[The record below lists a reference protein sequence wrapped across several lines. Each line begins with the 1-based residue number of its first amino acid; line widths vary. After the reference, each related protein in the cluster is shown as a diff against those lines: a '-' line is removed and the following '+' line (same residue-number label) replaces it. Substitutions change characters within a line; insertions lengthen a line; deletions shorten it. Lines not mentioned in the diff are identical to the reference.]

1 MTRLGWPAAFLLSV
15 MILAAVFTYVN
26 LISLGINSSN
36 VIVPSGEQV
45 WQLRD
50 GQVRR
55 CRDIEQYGS
64 PRKTNCSQWSQ
75 N

>member
-1 MTRLGWPAAFLLSV
+1 MIRLGWPTAFLLSV
-15 MILAAVFTYVN
+15 MILATVFTYMN
-26 LISLGINSSN
+26 PISIGSN

>member
-1 MTRLGWPAAFLLSV
+1 MIRLGWPTAFLLSV
-15 MILAAVFTYVN
+15 MILATVFTY
-26 LISLGINSSN
+26 INPSSIGSN
-36 VIVPSGEQV
+36 VIVLSGEQV

>member
-1 MTRLGWPAAFLLSV
+1 MIRLGWPTAFLLSV
-15 MILAAVFTYVN
+15 MILATVFTYIN
-26 LISLGINSSN
+26 PISIGGN

-55 CRDIEQYGS
+55 CQDIEQYGS

>member
-1 MTRLGWPAAFLLSV
+1 MMRLGWPAAFLLSV
-15 MILAAVFTYVN
+15 MILAAVFTYIN
-26 LISLGINSSN
+26 PINFGINPSN

-50 GQVRR
+50 GRVRR

-64 PRKTNCSQWSQ
+64 PRKTNCSQWSH

>member
-1 MTRLGWPAAFLLSV
+1 MIRLGWPTAFLLSV
-15 MILAAVFTYVN
+15 MILATVFTYIN
-26 LISLGINSSN
+26 PISIGNN

>member
-1 MTRLGWPAAFLLSV
+1 MIRLGWPTAFLLSV
-15 MILAAVFTYVN
+15 MILATVFAYIYP
-26 LISLGINSSN
+26 ISIGSN